1 MKIIISERQKSL
13 ITESKKIQSAQNLI
27 DMAVEDYVESCG
39 KMQAFTNI
47 ESALCKGL
55 ENGNVFLKVINVS
68 EFTWRGEP
76 EEKNF
81 RIHLILYVDKKWMLH
96 HSFYESFQF
105 SLEIKINNILGV
117 DKYACYINDVKMND
131 EQQ

>member
-1 MKIIISERQKSL
+1 MKIIISERQKNL

-47 ESALCKGL
+47 QSALCKGL

-68 EFTWRGEP
+68 EFSWKGTP
-76 EEKNF
+76 EDKTF
-81 RIHLILYVDKKWMLH
+81 RIHMILYVDKKWMLH
-96 HSFYESFQF
+96 DSFYENFEN
-105 SLEIKINNILGV
+105 SLGIKIENILGV
-117 DKYACYINDVKMND
+117 LKYVCYIDDVKMND
-131 EQQ
+131 EQ